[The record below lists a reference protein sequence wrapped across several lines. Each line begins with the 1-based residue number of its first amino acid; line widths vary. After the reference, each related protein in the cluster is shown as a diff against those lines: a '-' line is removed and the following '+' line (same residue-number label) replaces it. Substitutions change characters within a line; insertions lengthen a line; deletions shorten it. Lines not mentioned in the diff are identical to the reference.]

1 MADPNYQPVRKDK
14 FKELKA
20 SFAIYSK
27 DELVTGIRGLFD
39 EAEGQ
44 IVMLKKDDTLN
55 LADRLEAEGPGWSR
69 SGYAERPNHQPQE
82 RRHAAGIP
90 EGVTCRI

>member
-1 MADPNYQPVRKDK
+1 MTGPNYQPVRKDK

-20 SFAIYSK
+20 SFAIYFK
-27 DELVTGIRGLFD
+27 DELVFGMRALFD
-39 EAEGQ
+39 EEEGP

-69 SGYAERPNHQPQE
+69 SGYAEMLE
-82 RRHAAGIP
+82 SLK
-90 EGVTCRI
+90 E